1 MSHQQPT
8 PIAKDRAGLS
18 VGYRF
23 RWRVM
28 YHLLAWGGPP
38 HRALDADPRER
49 LRRERA
55 ARVAAAHAR
64 HAATPAARPAA

>member
-8 PIAKDRAGLS
+8 PIGKDRAGLS

-28 YHLLAWGGPP
+28 DHLLAWGGPP
-38 HRALDADPRER
+38 HRALDADPREL

-55 ARVAAAHAR
+55 ARVAAAHT
-64 HAATPAARPAA
+64 ATPAARPAA